1 MCLCIC
7 IGISLVCLNRQAH
20 PSLLVGREAPP
31 AQPLALLLH
40 TVLGSQACR
49 DKSSS
54 MGMNA
59 PQSMSLLKCRSLG
72 GTLSA
77 SFS

>member
-7 IGISLVCLNRQAH
+7 IGMSLACFSRQAH
-20 PSLLVGREAPP
+20 PSLPIGREAPP
-31 AQPLALLLH
+31 AQPLATLLH
-40 TVLGSQACR
+40 TV
-49 DKSSS
+49 D
-54 MGMNA
+54 A
-59 PQSMSLLKCRSLG
+59 PRSTSLLKCRSLG